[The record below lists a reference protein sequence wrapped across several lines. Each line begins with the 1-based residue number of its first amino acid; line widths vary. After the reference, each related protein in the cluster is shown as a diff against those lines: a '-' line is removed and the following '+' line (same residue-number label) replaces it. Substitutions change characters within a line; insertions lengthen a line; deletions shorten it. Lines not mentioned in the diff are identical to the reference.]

1 MMGPA
6 GAGAT
11 PKPSVEQAF
20 HAPGGRMSAFSL
32 VTAAAYTESII
43 TALEKPFNWPDAK
56 SRAAGCHVGE
66 ATRIS
71 ITKKDTLQIG

>member
-1 MMGPA
+1 
-6 GAGAT
+6 
-11 PKPSVEQAF
+11 
-20 HAPGGRMSAFSL
+20 MSAFSL